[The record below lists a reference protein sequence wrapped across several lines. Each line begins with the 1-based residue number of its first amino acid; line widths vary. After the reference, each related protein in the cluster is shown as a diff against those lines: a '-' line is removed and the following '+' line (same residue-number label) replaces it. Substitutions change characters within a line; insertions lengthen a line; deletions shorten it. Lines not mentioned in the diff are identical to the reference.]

1 MWAVNV
7 AGGKATQ
14 EGTLAKG
21 PWVFT
26 NGFNH
31 NTGEPYMESIDSD
44 ETNPAGNGP
53 ADTSPVT
60 RDGGTVLAN
69 DVRGPD
75 QAAGQP
81 VPARRRLHRRR
92 RRDVGVLRRQA
103 DADDL
108 LPAQGRRGVD
118 GVRQAEH
125 APWHPRPPAF
135 PLVLPPAA

>member
-60 RDGGTVLAN
+60 RDGGTVLPAESEAT
-69 DVRGPD
+69 D
-75 QAAGQP
+75 QAPRQP
-81 VPARRRLHRRR
+81 VPAGRRLHRRQ
-92 RRDVGVLRRQA
+92 RRDAGSSARTSRR
-103 DADDL
+103 
-108 LPAQGRRGVD
+108 
-118 GVRQAEH
+118 
-125 APWHPRPPAF
+125 
-135 PLVLPPAA
+135 